1 MKKTTRRES
10 EREPKA
16 PAPKHGECGMTHG
29 DCISTWKG
37 CCDRD
42 AGHSGSHHC
51 SSCNSTF

>member
-37 CCDRD
+37 CCDRE
-42 AGHSGSHHC
+42 AGHGGSHHC